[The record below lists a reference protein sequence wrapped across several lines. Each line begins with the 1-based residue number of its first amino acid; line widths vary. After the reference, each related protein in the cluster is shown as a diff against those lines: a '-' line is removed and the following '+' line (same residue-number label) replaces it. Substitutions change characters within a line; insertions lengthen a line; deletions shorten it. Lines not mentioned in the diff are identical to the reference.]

1 MRRYATIIAV
11 FLIVATNA
19 VPSVLDRDDVS
30 HNLSVASFLGEPV
43 SIGSNTLTGESVRP
57 VLSLPDSPL
66 GNAIP
71 AVVRVSSRVDSGSG
85 VIIDPI
91 GLVITNA
98 HVVGTQIKVMVS
110 IDGHGPEVSY
120 VIERDDLKDLALIQ
134 LPEGV
139 YPYAQFSSDSDAA
152 VGDPVFAVG
161 FPLDLPGPATV
172 TSGILSRVIEV
183 TKTDRRLIQ
192 TDAPINA
199 GNSGGPLLDS
209 DGNILGIVTSSIFT
223 YDQKQVRG
231 LSFAVSA
238 ETILTKFYDPVPA
251 VESTEAIK
259 ADSSEEFYYED
270 MGVFGGL
277 P

>member
-1 MRRYATIIAV
+1 M
-11 FLIVATNA
+11 
-19 VPSVLDRDDVS
+19 
-30 HNLSVASFLGEPV
+30 
-43 SIGSNTLTGESVRP
+43 
-57 VLSLPDSPL
+57 
-66 GNAIP
+66 
-71 AVVRVSSRVDSGSG
+71 
-85 VIIDPI
+85 
-91 GLVITNA
+91 
-98 HVVGTQIKVMVS
+98 
-110 IDGHGPEVSY
+110 
-120 VIERDDLKDLALIQ
+120 
-134 LPEGV
+134 
-139 YPYAQFSSDSDAA
+139 
-152 VGDPVFAVG
+152 
-161 FPLDLPGPATV
+161 
-172 TSGILSRVIEV
+172 SRVIEV